1 MARLSSDQLLND
13 DNSVGCLKL
22 NHKALSDV
30 SCLRDFKNLERL
42 DLSFNKL
49 TSLEGLKSCINLKWL
64 SVAQN
69 KLESLK
75 GIESLSKLTG
85 THKCWTW
92 LGAWTF
98 WKVFL
103 SVRALGIGKVV
114 CYAPSSKVLNAS
126 KNKLKSMEELRSITS
141 LRALVLNENEISSIC
156 KLDRMK
162 DLNTLVLSKN
172 PIGEIGESLA
182 KVKSITKLSLS
193 YCRLQSINSS
203 LKSCIELKEL
213 RLSHNEI
220 KSLPAELAHNKN
232 LLNLDLGSNVITR
245 WSDLKVLKSLVS
257 LRNIN
262 LLGNPIV
269 ENDKYMKKVRT
280 ILLNL
285 RVFNARPIDKYSK
298 IGKRDRVE
306 LETEKGDN
314 LDSTDFEVKKQLKQ
328 ERQKTAKN
336 LLENEYLGHEEDKN
350 DQVKEKKSKHHEPN
364 QGTVA
369 NLGNNV
375 YLEKESNER
384 SGKKNDKLQTREG
397 LIQDKENTNV
407 KKKLKEKSKVKR
419 GELDVLDDGDASI
432 VELLSV
438 SSTKDTEQG
447 TIERITIKDSQ
458 VSKSGGGM
466 VTFQAKRKKA
476 KTMGADSLLQSFP
489 AVEVGMGGPSTWG
502 DE

>member
-75 GIESLSKLTG
+75 GIESLSKLT
-85 THKCWTW
+85 
-92 LGAWTF
+92 
-98 WKVFL
+98 
-103 SVRALGIGKVV
+103 
-114 CYAPSSKVLNAS
+114 VLNAS

-245 WSDLKVLKSLVS
+245 WSDL
-257 LRNIN
+257 
-262 LLGNPIV
+262 
-269 ENDKYMKKVRT
+269 KVRT